1 MSVSFKSERRFRI
14 TISINPMV
22 GKNPYLESKWQ
33 WLFTLAALL
42 AVAILFLLGKFL
54 IWCMKQI
61 ALTITSTNNRRIN
74 HVPSAPIPDR
84 HFIVELPQEVE
95 DSNPPAYTN
104 FSPPSYE
111 EAFEMFKKSYLDS
124 GRNARRLDQIGLN
137 ELVY

>member
-1 MSVSFKSERRFRI
+1 
-14 TISINPMV
+14 
-22 GKNPYLESKWQ
+22 
-33 WLFTLAALL
+33 
-42 AVAILFLLGKFL
+42 
-54 IWCMKQI
+54 MKQI
-61 ALTITSTNNRRIN
+61 ALTITSTINRRIN

-124 GRNARRLDQIGLN
+124 GRNARRLDQIRIDDPLFTR
-137 ELVY
+137 

>member
-1 MSVSFKSERRFRI
+1 
-14 TISINPMV
+14 
-22 GKNPYLESKWQ
+22 
-33 WLFTLAALL
+33 
-42 AVAILFLLGKFL
+42 
-54 IWCMKQI
+54 MKPQME
-61 ALTITSTNNRRIN
+61 LPITSTNNRRMN

-84 HFIVELPQEVE
+84 HFIVELPQEAD

>member
-1 MSVSFKSERRFRI
+1 MSHLAFLVSCYAI
-14 TISINPMV
+14 
-22 GKNPYLESKWQ
+22 L
-33 WLFTLAALL
+33 
-42 AVAILFLLGKFL
+42 ILFLFGKFL
-54 IWCMKQI
+54 IWALKPNETQTE
-61 ALTITSTNNRRIN
+61 LTITSTNNRRIN
-74 HVPSAPIPDR
+74 HVPSVPIPDR